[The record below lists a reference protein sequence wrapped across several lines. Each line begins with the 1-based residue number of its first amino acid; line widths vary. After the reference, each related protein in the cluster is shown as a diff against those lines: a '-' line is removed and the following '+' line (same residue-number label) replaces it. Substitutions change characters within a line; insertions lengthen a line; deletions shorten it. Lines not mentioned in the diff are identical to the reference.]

1 MNGVNSTLG
10 IIYTIITICIF
21 ILLILVGVVFFVWWQ
36 NKKKGNGE
44 EKNKNKNSKDSSA
57 KLQGI
62 ESINKFLA
70 FDKIVDNMIV
80 RKKGEQ
86 YVMVI
91 QCKGV
96 NYDLL
101 GEEEKVAVE
110 NGFVQFLNILRF
122 PVQLYIQTK
131 SLNLKGN
138 IDQYEERVNQVR
150 EDILKIDTHIKRE
163 TANGRMDLVRRL
175 QAERRRKMNIL
186 EYGLDITNYV
196 SRLSQNRNVLQ
207 QSTYVVLSYYKSEIG
222 GEVSNYSKEEI
233 ENIAFSEL
241 YTRAQT
247 LIRGLSS
254 AGVSGRVIKSEELAE
269 LLYVAYNREDSE
281 LINIRKSVEAQYD
294 SLYNTGKDVMD
305 KQKEIIEKKIESEAI
320 ELTANSIKKADR
332 IRRLRKDNQQ
342 EIKNRA
348 LEYAEAYKGEMTE
361 ELYEET
367 KKQIREADLTG
378 EGKEKKQEAE
388 KKELEKEKRIA
399 ERRKVSKERA
409 SSQDEVL
416 TEEQKRALARR
427 RQLARKRA
435 QATATKAKPDETE
448 V

>member
-1 MNGVNSTLG
+1 MDGALGV
-10 IIYTIITICIF
+10 IYTIITICIVVLV
-21 ILLILVGVVFFVWWQ
+21 ILIGLVFFIIWQ
-36 NKKKGNGE
+36 GKRKKENEG
-44 EKNKNKNSKDSSA
+44 KNKPLTEKSA

-62 ESINKFLA
+62 ESMNKFLD

-86 YVMVI
+86 YIMVI

-101 GEEEKVAVE
+101 GEEEKIAVE

-122 PVQLYIQTK
+122 PIQLYVQTR

-150 EDILKIDTHIKRE
+150 DEILKIDSHIKKE
-163 TANGRMDLVRRL
+163 TANGRFDLVRKL
-175 QAERRRKMNIL
+175 EFERKRKMNIL

-207 QSTYVVLSYYKSEIG
+207 QNTYVILAYYKSEVG
-222 GEVSNYSKEEI
+222 GDVNNYSREEI

-247 LIRGLSS
+247 LIRGLS
-254 AGVSGRVIKSEELAE
+254 ACAVTGRVLNSEELAE
-269 LLYVAYNREDSE
+269 LLYIAYNRDESE
-281 LINIRKSVEAQYD
+281 LINIRKSVDAQYD
-294 SLYNTGKDVMD
+294 SLYNTAKDVFD
-305 KQKEIIEKKIESEAI
+305 KQKEMIEKKIDEEAAD
-320 ELTANSIKKADR
+320 LTARSIRRADR
-332 IRRLRKDNQQ
+332 INRMRQ
-342 EIKNRA
+342 ENESKIKQRA
-348 LEYAEAYKGEMTE
+348 LQYAEAYKNEMTE

-367 KKQIREADLTG
+367 KNQINKADLTG
-378 EGKEKKQEAE
+378 KKKAQENNELAE
-388 KKELEKEKRIA
+388 KQKRRKERQAQIE
-399 ERRKVSKERA
+399 ERRKRAEAKKKKE
-409 SSQDEVL
+409 E
-416 TEEQKRALARR
+416 TPE
-427 RQLARKRA
+427 
-435 QATATKAKPDETE
+435 ETE

>member
-1 MNGVNSTLG
+1 MDGALGV
-10 IIYTIITICIF
+10 IYTIITICIVVLV
-21 ILLILVGVVFFVWWQ
+21 ILIGLVFFIIWQ
-36 NKKKGNGE
+36 GKRKKENEG
-44 EKNKNKNSKDSSA
+44 KNKPLTEKSA

-62 ESINKFLA
+62 ESMNKFLD

-86 YVMVI
+86 YIMVI

-101 GEEEKVAVE
+101 GEEEKIAVE

-122 PVQLYIQTK
+122 PIQLYVQTR

-150 EDILKIDTHIKRE
+150 DEILKIDSHIKKE
-163 TANGRMDLVRRL
+163 KANGRFDLVRKL
-175 QAERRRKMNIL
+175 EFERKRKMNIL

-207 QSTYVVLSYYKSEIG
+207 QNTYVILAYYKSEVG
-222 GEVSNYSKEEI
+222 GDVNNYSREEI

-247 LIRGLSS
+247 LIRGLS
-254 AGVSGRVIKSEELAE
+254 ACAVTGRVLNSEELAE
-269 LLYVAYNREDSE
+269 LLYIAYNRDESE
-281 LINIRKSVEAQYD
+281 LINIRKSVDAQYD
-294 SLYNTGKDVMD
+294 SLYNTAKDVFD
-305 KQKEIIEKKIESEAI
+305 KQKEMIEKKIDEEAAD
-320 ELTANSIKKADR
+320 LTARSIRRADR
-332 IRRLRKDNQQ
+332 INRMRQ
-342 EIKNRA
+342 ENESKIKQRA
-348 LEYAEAYKGEMTE
+348 LQYAEAYKNEMTE

-367 KKQIREADLTG
+367 KNQINKADLTG
-378 EGKEKKQEAE
+378 KKKAQEKNELAE
-388 KKELEKEKRIA
+388 KQKRRKERQAQIE
-399 ERRKVSKERA
+399 ERRKRAEAKKKKE
-409 SSQDEVL
+409 E
-416 TEEQKRALARR
+416 TPE
-427 RQLARKRA
+427 
-435 QATATKAKPDETE
+435 ETE

>member
-1 MNGVNSTLG
+1 
-10 IIYTIITICIF
+10 
-21 ILLILVGVVFFVWWQ
+21 
-36 NKKKGNGE
+36 
-44 EKNKNKNSKDSSA
+44 
-57 KLQGI
+57 
-62 ESINKFLA
+62 
-70 FDKIVDNMIV
+70 
-80 RKKGEQ
+80 
-86 YVMVI
+86 
-91 QCKGV
+91 
-96 NYDLL
+96 
-101 GEEEKVAVE
+101 
-110 NGFVQFLNILRF
+110 
-122 PVQLYIQTK
+122 
-131 SLNLKGN
+131 
-138 IDQYEERVNQVR
+138 
-150 EDILKIDTHIKRE
+150 
-163 TANGRMDLVRRL
+163 MDLVRRL

-207 QSTYVVLSYYKSEIG
+207 QNTYVVLSYYKSEIG
-222 GEVSNYSKEEI
+222 GEVNNYSKEEI

-254 AGVSGRVIKSEELAE
+254 AGVTGRVMNSEELAE
-269 LLYVAYNREDSE
+269 LLYVAYNRDDSE

-294 SLYNTGKDVMD
+294 SLYNTAKDVMD

-367 KKQIREADLTG
+367 KKQIKEADLAG
-378 EGKEKKQEAE
+378 EEKQ
-388 KKELEKEKRIA
+388 KRIE
-399 ERRKVSKERA
+399 ERRKLAKEKA
-409 SSQDEVL
+409 NLHDEGL
-416 TEEQKRALARR
+416 TDEQKRALARR
-427 RQLARKRA
+427 KQLARRRA
-435 QATATKAKPDETE
+435 QAAATKAKPDETE

>member
-1 MNGVNSTLG
+1 MDGALGV
-10 IIYTIITICIF
+10 IYTIITICIVVLV
-21 ILLILVGVVFFVWWQ
+21 ILIGLVFFIIWQ
-36 NKKKGNGE
+36 GKRKKENEG
-44 EKNKNKNSKDSSA
+44 KNKPLTEKSA

-62 ESINKFLA
+62 ESMNKFLD

-86 YVMVI
+86 YIMVI

-101 GEEEKVAVE
+101 GEEEKIAVE

-122 PVQLYIQTK
+122 PIQLYVQTR

-150 EDILKIDTHIKRE
+150 DEILKIDSHIKKE
-163 TANGRMDLVRRL
+163 KANGRFDLVRKL
-175 QAERRRKMNIL
+175 EFERKRKMNIL

-207 QSTYVVLSYYKSEIG
+207 QNTYVILAYYKSEVG
-222 GEVSNYSKEEI
+222 GDVNNYSREEI

-247 LIRGLSS
+247 LIRGLS
-254 AGVSGRVIKSEELAE
+254 ACAVTGRVLNSEELAE
-269 LLYVAYNREDSE
+269 LLYIAYNRDESE
-281 LINIRKSVEAQYD
+281 LINIRKSVDAQYD
-294 SLYNTGKDVMD
+294 SLYNTAKDVFD
-305 KQKEIIEKKIESEAI
+305 KQKEMIEKKIDEEAAD
-320 ELTANSIKKADR
+320 LTARSIRRADR
-332 IRRLRKDNQQ
+332 INRMRQENES
-342 EIKNRA
+342 EIKQRA
-348 LEYAEAYKGEMTE
+348 LQYAEAYKNEMTE

-367 KKQIREADLTG
+367 KNQINKADLTG
-378 EGKEKKQEAE
+378 KKKAQENNELAE
-388 KKELEKEKRIA
+388 KQKRRKERQAQIE
-399 ERRKVSKERA
+399 ERRKRAEAKKKKE
-409 SSQDEVL
+409 E
-416 TEEQKRALARR
+416 TPE
-427 RQLARKRA
+427 
-435 QATATKAKPDETE
+435 ETE